1 MDLFDWLDIIK
12 KLRDEGLTQSQIGE
26 RIGWS
31 ESKVKQ
37 YSALLST
44 VVTQVL
50 NLARQY
56 QIGRVTPEVTFA
68 TFNFTEGW
76 FRNSGL
82 YDLCEKYQ
90 LALIEAFIQRL
101 IDSIG
106 TNLIVLAK
114 QHQKGRVPSEGTNVP
129 TFNFT

>member
-82 YDLCEKYQ
+82 YDLNS
-90 LALIEAFIQRL
+90 LLRRILGMIR
-101 IDSIG
+101 D
-106 TNLIVLAK
+106 N
-114 QHQKGRVPSEGTNVP
+114 
-129 TFNFT
+129 

>member
-1 MDLFDWLDIIK
+1 VSNGIPETFNPFN
-12 KLRDEGLTQSQIGE
+12 GLTQAQIGE

-68 TFNFTEGW
+68 TFNLFGGH
-76 FRNSGL
+76 FCSFHRL
-82 YDLCEKYQ
+82 KY
-90 LALIEAFIQRL
+90 
-101 IDSIG
+101 S
-106 TNLIVLAK
+106 
-114 QHQKGRVPSEGTNVP
+114 
-129 TFNFT
+129 